1 MNIKDL
7 QEKLLDATARI
18 EQIVCIAGAMGD
30 GEEFSAPLQELL
42 EEDDETLRQCFGEQV
57 DSLLEL
63 IADDVIVECFKDWAL
78 HNNKLGFAVQF
89 AAPIFRRATTG
100 SMGSYSW
107 GCYSTRWVYGDTFDA
122 AVSAGLAWVAEQ
134 VSIEA

>member
-1 MNIKDL
+1 MNMKAL

-18 EQIVCIAGAMGD
+18 EQIVCIAAAMGD
-30 GEEFSAPLQELL
+30 GEEFSGPLQELL
-42 EEDDETLRQCFGEQV
+42 EEDDESLRECFGEQV

-63 IADDVIVECFKDWAL
+63 IADDATVECFQDWAL

-89 AAPIFRRATTG
+89 ATPVFRGATTE
-100 SMGSYSW
+100 SMRSYSW
-107 GCYSTRWVYGDTFDA
+107 GCYSTRWVYGDTFDE

-134 VSIEA
+134 ASGEA